1 MLEMKTLKVAQGF
14 SVYSNHHKSGIF
26 HCLQIVDCI
35 SGIASKSPLV
45 KSKGCARIEGT
56 QQRKWTQT

>member
-56 QQRKWTQT
+56 